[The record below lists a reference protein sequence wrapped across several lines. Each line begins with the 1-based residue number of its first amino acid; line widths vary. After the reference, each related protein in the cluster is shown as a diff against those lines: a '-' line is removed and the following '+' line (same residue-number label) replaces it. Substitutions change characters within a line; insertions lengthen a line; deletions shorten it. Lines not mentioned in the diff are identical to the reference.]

1 MSDRNLNASI
11 KTKFYIYT
19 DLENLVKV
27 KNGKIIKF
35 FKLIKVFVFASSLT
49 SENYEK
55 TVYKLYYI
63 IYEKERL
70 RRFLKF

>member
-19 DLENLVKV
+19 DLENLVKI

-35 FKLIKVFVFASSLT
+35 FKLIKVFVLPVSRADGVFVLHVSSQ
-49 SENYEK
+49 S
-55 TVYKLYYI
+55 VS
-63 IYEKERL
+63 
-70 RRFLKF
+70 